1 MMQADVIAESSQ
13 NRRCSKNEYIPNHA
27 QVVVGKKDNGRN
39 NAHKTEHQEGHGS
52 GDFSGILLLAYI
64 CQFILPARCVFG

>member
-1 MMQADVIAESSQ
+1 MMQADVITKHPE
-13 NRRCSKNEYIPNHA
+13 NRRRSKNEYIPNHA
-27 QVVVGKKDNGRN
+27 QVVVGKKDDSRN
-39 NAHKTEHQEGHGS
+39 NAHKTKHQEGQGS